1 MVLGRLCHMKFTFYH
16 FFMAVLSFRKTRI
29 IQLEFQMKKIIHRK
43 SVVVDKWCLREVLCS
58 AVHFTPTESLHRG
71 GRVGKRR
78 GGGGSLVVIEGVGGP
93 HGVKERGGG
102 SYHKSQLRC
111 MI

>member
-1 MVLGRLCHMKFTFYH
+1 MVLGIPCHMKFTLYH

-29 IQLEFQMKKIIHRK
+29 IQMKKGIYRK

-78 GGGGSLVVIEGVGGP
+78 GGGGAS
-93 HGVKERGGG
+93 
-102 SYHKSQLRC
+102 
-111 MI
+111 